1 MSSRKSAQK
10 KVIIEEESDVES
22 DVESD
27 IGSDIISEI
36 DEHEENDDIDNN
48 VKDIEDDEDAEDA
61 EDDDVIHL
69 KKHSHNIQKE
79 ESKITLV
86 APEKRITSE
95 YMTLPEYAM
104 VIGTRA
110 THIAEGSPIYVDPTG
125 ITSAREIAI
134 KEVDMKRCPLSISRK
149 IHNRQVEIWMVN
161 EMTMPLL

>member
-1 MSSRKSAQK
+1 MSSRKSVQK

-27 IGSDIISEI
+27 IGSDIISQI
-36 DEHEENDDIDNN
+36 DEHEENDDIDNT
-48 VKDIEDDEDAEDA
+48 VKDIEDDEDDEED
-61 EDDDVIHL
+61 EGIINL

-79 ESKITLV
+79 ESKVILV

-95 YMTLPEYAM
+95 YMTLPEYTM

-134 KEVDMKRCPLSISRK
+134 KEVDQKRCPLSISRK